1 MKTGNNYVMRIPIY
15 FEYFIYQVHS
25 HRRIF
30 KFLIKI
36 RDLNIIVKLATS
48 NVDSKEM
55 FIRRK
60 MFRMFK
66 YEKTFSI
73 MTLFDT
79 ALPQIITP

>member
-1 MKTGNNYVMRIPIY
+1 MRIPIY

-25 HRRIF
+25 HLRIF

-48 NVDSKEM
+48 NADSNEM

-60 MFRMFK
+60 MLFRGLSTKKKIFFLI
-66 YEKTFSI
+66 TFI
-73 MTLFDT
+73 
-79 ALPQIITP
+79 